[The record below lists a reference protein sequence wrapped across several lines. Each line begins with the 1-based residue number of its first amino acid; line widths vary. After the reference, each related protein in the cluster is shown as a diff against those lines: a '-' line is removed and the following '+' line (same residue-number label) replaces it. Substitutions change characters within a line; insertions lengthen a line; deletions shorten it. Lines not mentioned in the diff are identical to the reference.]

1 MFNFTTQTIYNQ
13 VIKVADS
20 AIKNGTATKG
30 YNIITGTDPNK
41 PEVRIGNTRFN
52 KEDVLDIHK
61 ATHLPE
67 NLATTTID
75 IEQLIGLVNTAVS
88 SGEAGAE
95 PAAPE
100 SVAGNYR
107 IVFYIGLIM
116 NSQDAAYSN
125 AYVYKGK
132 PLFVEFQI
140 KKDDEDPEV
149 IAARIKKIVDKYL
162 LFIAGEKLLNVTVDG
177 AEVTFTA
184 VNGYQQFKQVLVQK
198 YDPNAGNSYDCCSA
212 TGDFVTIM
220 TGVPVMYKLDSGVVT
235 SEEKVLDETGEG
247 RELNDDEFE
256 ILPGTEAFL
265 DYNWIIHNLRLP
277 TLANTNFWSP
287 TVQAKE
293 MPVVGG
299 QYNQYIVRLCKE
311 RDGIAGHV
319 VGHRATSVTTHVFYV
334 LDDGG
339 SNITNF
345 EAALNIIK
353 PDGGSI
359 EAKAD
364 EVAKDPYAIGD

>member
-41 PEVRIGNTRFN
+41 PEIRIGNTRFN

-67 NLATTTID
+67 NLATTEINIVD
-75 IEQLIGLVNTAVS
+75 LISLVNTAVQS
-88 SGEAGAE
+88 EGSAE
-95 PAAPE
+95 TPAPE
-100 SVAGNYR
+100 NVAGNYR

-132 PLFVEFQI
+132 PLFIEFQI
-140 KKDDEDPEV
+140 KKDDEAATV

-162 LFIAGEKLLNVTVDG
+162 LFIAGEKLLNVTVNE

-220 TGVPVMYKLDSGVVT
+220 TGVPVMYKLNNGVVT

-247 RELNDDEFE
+247 RELTDDEFE

-334 LDDGG
+334 LDAG
-339 SNITNF
+339 SNISNF
-345 EAALNIIK
+345 ETALGLITPN
-353 PDGGSI
+353 GGSI
-359 EAKAD
+359 ETKAD
-364 EVAKDPYAIGD
+364 EVAEDPYAIGD